1 MSLERLRFCLIAGA
15 ALSAC
20 AAEFFLLC
28 RLRRGKRKISSGDRL
43 LFAAPVFLV
52 LGFLVMTGERAAYH
66 GYAAQLERSLAEGRE
81 ILAKG
86 TAAHIRQT
94 QNGISFELKQAE
106 AASYSQKEDYRAVG
120 TLLVYMDSPT
130 AENGTIKDGQQVFLY
145 GKGRSIESAGNPG
158 QFDAGQYYF
167 SLGITGTLTASAVR
181 ITDFS
186 YHRLNQAFF
195 LAKNRLQ
202 ESYLTYLG
210 EESAGII
217 SSMLLGERALLSDE
231 TKALYR
237 HGGISHILAISGL
250 HVSLLGMAVYRLL
263 RRTVLGRNGAIPA
276 ACACVLLYGK
286 FVEAGTSTKRAVIM
300 FFLLLLAAAL
310 GRTYDTLSAMS
321 VSAVLLLFQSPGILY
336 TASFQLSYAAAYAA
350 SVFAGLL
357 KGQEECLP
365 VEKAVQTAKRA
376 AGRWVRLRLDIA
388 AKGKE
393 ILLFGMAVQLVT
405 LPITVFHYFEYPLYG
420 LFLNPFVVPLMAVLL
435 LCAFLSGI
443 FGLFCAGPG
452 YFFAGGT
459 CAILWFYETACKFVS
474 KLPFSVLLFGKPAL
488 WQIGLY
494 FCVLAGEVMIIRRV
508 RENGKMPRTGER
520 REWKKKLPGA
530 ALFFLPLFLLPLPP
544 AAFEAAFLDVGQ
556 GDGIV
561 LREHSGTVITVDG
574 GSSDVQGV
582 GSSRIAPYLK
592 ANGIRV
598 IDCALVSHADSDHIS
613 GIRELLAGMPPYS
626 AYRAGAAGYTGEIL
640 IKSIALPLLQE
651 PDTAYLALVES
662 AAEKNVE
669 VLYLAA
675 GDSLLAG
682 KKLLLS
688 CLAPQEGAV
697 FSDRNASSMV
707 LLASYGEFDIMLT
720 GDIGTAEEK
729 SLLVRQELKERPIEI
744 LKAAH
749 HGSSTSSS
757 REFIGELRPVCS
769 VISCGKNNRYGHPHA
784 ETISVLSEAAAKILR
799 TDELGCI
806 TIKAGKNGCRVYC
819 GAKEKALYRTG
830 NRAE

>member
-20 AAEFFLLC
+20 VAEFFLLY
-28 RLRRGKRKISSGDRL
+28 RMRRGKRKISSGDKL
-43 LFAAPVFLV
+43 FFAAPVCLV
-52 LGFLVMTGERAAYH
+52 LGFLVMTGERTKYN
-66 GYAAQLERSLAEGRE
+66 GYAAQFERSLEEGRE
-81 ILAKG
+81 ILATG
-86 TAAHIRQT
+86 TAAHIRET

-106 AASYSQKEDYRAVG
+106 ATSYSRKEDYCAVG
-120 TLLVYMDSPT
+120 TLLVYMDGPA
-130 AENGTIKDGQQVFLY
+130 AENGTIKDGQQLFLY
-145 GKGRSIESAGNPG
+145 GRGRKIEAAGNPG

-186 YHRLNQAFF
+186 YHRLNQALF

-202 ESYLTYLG
+202 KSYLTYLG

-231 TKALYR
+231 TKELYR

-310 GRTYDTLSAMS
+310 GRTYDTLSAMA
-321 VSAVLLLFQSPGILY
+321 VSAVLLLIQNPGILY

-357 KGQEECLP
+357 KGKENYLP
-365 VEKAVQTAKRA
+365 LEKAVQMAKRA
-376 AGRWVRLRLDIA
+376 SGRFVRLRMDIP

-393 ILLFGMAVQLVT
+393 ILLFGMAIQLVT

-420 LFLNPFVVPLMAVLL
+420 LFLNPFVVPLMAILL

-443 FGLFCAGPG
+443 CGLFSAVLG
-452 YFFAGGT
+452 YFFAGGA
-459 CAILWFYETACKFVS
+459 CAILWFYEMACKFVS
-474 KLPFSVLLFGKPAL
+474 KLPFSVVLFGKPAL

-494 FCVLAGEVMIIRRV
+494 FCILAGEVMLIRKV
-508 RENGKMPRTGER
+508 REKEKRPGMEESRK
-520 REWKKKLPGA
+520 WKKRLPEI
-530 ALFFLPLFLLPLPP
+530 ALLFLPLFLLPLPS

-561 LREHSGTVITVDG
+561 LRERSGTVITVDG
-574 GSSDVQGV
+574 GSSDVQSV
-582 GSSRIAPYLK
+582 GSRRMIPYLK

-598 IDCALVSHADSDHIS
+598 IDCALISHADSDHIS
-613 GIRELLAGMPPYS
+613 GICELLAEMPPYS
-626 AYRAGAAGYTGEIL
+626 AYRAAAAGYTGEIL

-651 PDTAYLALVES
+651 PDAAYLSLVES

-675 GDSLLAG
+675 GDFILAG
-682 KKLLLS
+682 EGLRLS
-688 CLAPQEGAV
+688 CLAPQEGEV

-707 LLASYGEFDIMLT
+707 LLVSYGEFDLMLT
-720 GDIGTAEEK
+720 GDIDAAGEK
-729 SLLVRQELKERPIEI
+729 SLLTRQELNGHPIEL

-757 REFIGELRPVCS
+757 KEFIRELRPVCA
-769 VISCGKNNRYGHPHA
+769 VVSCGKNNRYGHPHA
-784 ETISVLSEAAAKILR
+784 ETISVLSEVAIKILR

-806 TIKAGKNGCRVYC
+806 TVRAGKNGCRVYY
-819 GAKEKALYRTG
+819 GAKEKALYRME
-830 NRAE
+830 NRVE